1 MPTWSR
7 AKASLTMT
15 SPLGADVLIP
25 TFVSARE
32 VISQTYFFDVHV
44 VSQNGAVDPDKLLN
58 QAVCV
63 TLQASGTPVRY
74 FHGIVQT
81 VSSHGVTRGQ
91 SADAYYV
98 YRLVVVP
105 RLWFLGQTVDCR
117 VFQQKTT
124 VDILKQMFADA
135 GLTDVTLPSPGAAR
149 EYTVQFNESDLTFA
163 TRLME
168 EEGYFYFFDHT
179 ASAHKLIIAN
189 AGTAFTDIAGA
200 PTMHLGGDADA
211 TFVTDWSRPALTT
224 RGKMTLKDYDP
235 TKPDTLL
242 KADKPTTLK
251 TGGATQRD
259 DFRWPANTFDSGTV
273 TNRAQWEMEATEAHA
288 SLYEGSSHFG
298 KLVPGVKFKLASRP
312 ASPYDNTYAVRSIS
326 HHATDDSWLSQGGAA
341 TYSNNFTC
349 FPASVPWR
357 QPIVTPRP
365 RMDGIHTAIVLGPN
379 SAAGAD
385 VKSQSGE
392 EIYTDAL
399 ARVKVRFYWD
409 YRAEAAG
416 GQSVWARVIQPWA
429 GKGWGAQFIPRVG
442 TEVAVAFIDGDPDRP
457 IVVGGLYNGRDTPIY
472 SESDKTKSGFRTRSS
487 LSGGTANTN
496 EFTFDDKKGS
506 ELVFTHAEK
515 DLTTEVEND
524 QTLKVDNCRIVTVKK
539 DETVTIG
546 QNRSV
551 TIDKGNDTLELNSGN
566 RSVKVD
572 QGNDALDIKMGNL
585 SIKADMGKIE
595 VEAMQSI
602 TLTVGSNSVKIDQ
615 TGVAI
620 NGTMVKV
627 AGTAMATFKS
637 PMTTVSGDGMLTLKG
652 GIMMLN

>member
-1 MPTWSR
+1 MPTWTR
-7 AKASLTMT
+7 ANASLTMT
-15 SPLGADVLIP
+15 SPLGTDVLIP
-25 TFVSARE
+25 TFLSAQE
-32 VISQTYFFDVHV
+32 GISQTYFFDVHV

-81 VSSHGVTRGQ
+81 VSSHGTARGQ
-91 SADAYYV
+91 SADTYYV

-105 RLWFLGQTVDCR
+105 RLWFLSQTVDCR

-124 VDILKQMFADA
+124 VDILKQMFTDA

-189 AGTAFTDIAGA
+189 AGTAFTDMAGA

-211 TFVTDWSRPALTT
+211 TFVTDWSRPALTA

-259 DFRWPANTFDSGTV
+259 DFRWPANTFESGTV
-273 TNRAQWEMEATEAHA
+273 TNRAQWEMEAAEAHA
-288 SLYEGSSHFG
+288 SLYEGGSRFG

-312 ASPYDNTYAVRSIS
+312 ASPYDNTYVVRSVS
-326 HHATDDSWLSQGGAA
+326 HHATDDTWLSQGGTAA
-341 TYSNNFTC
+341 YSNNFTC

-442 TEVAVAFIDGDPDRP
+442 TEVAVAFVDGDPDRP

-487 LSGGTANTN
+487 LSGGTANAN

-524 QTLKVDNCRIVTVKK
+524 QTLKVDNCRIVSVKK

-551 TIDKGNDTLELNSGN
+551 TIDKGNDTLELKSGN

-585 SIKADMGKIE
+585 SIKADAGKIE

>member
-1 MPTWSR
+1 MPTWTR

-15 SPLGADVLIP
+15 SPLAADVLIP
-25 TFVSARE
+25 TFLSAQE
-32 VISQTYFFDVHV
+32 GISQTYFFDIHV
-44 VSQNGAVDPDKLLN
+44 VSQNGAIDPDKLLN
-58 QAVCV
+58 QPACL
-63 TLQASGTPVRY
+63 TLQSGGAPIRY

-81 VSSHGVTRGQ
+81 VSSLGNIRGQ
-91 SADAYYV
+91 ASDAYYV
-98 YRLVVVP
+98 YRLVLVP
-105 RLWFLGQTVDCR
+105 RLWFLSQTVDCR

-124 VDILKQMFADA
+124 VDILKQMFTDA
-135 GLTDVTLPSPGAAR
+135 GLTEVTLPPPGATR

-179 ASAHKLIIAN
+179 AANHKLIIAN
-189 AGTAFTDIAGA
+189 QPSAFTEIAGA
-200 PTMHLGGDADA
+200 PAMHLGGDGDA
-211 TFVTDWSRPALTT
+211 TFVTDWSRPALTV

-235 TKPDTLL
+235 TKPDTVL

-259 DFRWPANTFDSGTV
+259 DFRWPANTFESGTV
-273 TNRAQWEMEATEAHA
+273 TNRAQWEMEAAEAHA
-288 SLYEGSSHFG
+288 SLYEGASRFG
-298 KLVPGVKFKLASRP
+298 KLVPGGKFKLSSRP

-326 HHATDDSWLSQGGAA
+326 HHATDDTWLSQGGTA
-341 TYSNNFTC
+341 TYANNFTC

-357 QPIVTPRP
+357 QPMVTPRP
-365 RMDGIHTAIVLGPN
+365 RMEGMHTAIVLGPN
-379 SAAGAD
+379 SAAGAE

-442 TEVAVAFIDGDPDRP
+442 TEVAVAFVDGDPDRP

-487 LSGGTANTN
+487 LSGSTANFN

-506 ELVFTHAEK
+506 ELIFTHAEK

-524 QTLKVDNCRIVTVKK
+524 QTLKVDNCRIVNVKK
-539 DETVTIG
+539 DETVEIG
-546 QNRSV
+546 QNRKV
-551 TIDKGNDTLELNSGN
+551 TIDQGNDTLELKSGN
-566 RSVKVD
+566 RSVTLD

-585 SIKADMGKIE
+585 SIKADAGKIE
-595 VEAMQSI
+595 VQAMQSI

>member
-1 MPTWSR
+1 MPTWTR
-7 AKASLTMT
+7 ANASLTMT
-15 SPLGADVLIP
+15 SPLAADVLIP
-25 TFVSARE
+25 TFLSARE
-32 VISQTYFFDVHV
+32 GISQTFFFDVHV
-44 VSQNGAVDPDKLLN
+44 VSQNGAVDPDRLLN
-58 QAVCV
+58 QPVCI
-63 TLQASGTPVRY
+63 TLQSSGVPVRY

-81 VSSHGVTRGQ
+81 VSSHGRARGQ

-105 RLWFLGQTVDCR
+105 RLWFLSQTVDCR

-124 VDILKQMFADA
+124 VDILKQMFTDA
-135 GLTDVTLPSPGAAR
+135 GLTEVTLPSPGAAR
-149 EYTVQFNESDLTFA
+149 EYTVQFNESDLSFA

-189 AGTAFTDIAGA
+189 QGTAFTEMAGA
-200 PTMHLGGDADA
+200 PAMHLGGDADA
-211 TFVTDWSRPALTT
+211 TFVTDWSRPALTA

-251 TGGATQRD
+251 TAGTAQRD
-259 DFRWPANTFDSGTV
+259 DFRWPANTFESGTV
-273 TNRAQWEMEATEAHA
+273 TNRAQWEMEAAEAHA
-288 SLYEGSSHFG
+288 SLYEGGCRFG
-298 KLVPGVKFKLASRP
+298 KLVPGVKFNLASRP
-312 ASPYDNTYAVRSIS
+312 ASPYDNTYVVRSIS
-326 HHATDDSWLSQGGAA
+326 HHATDDTWLSQGGTA

-357 QPIVTPRP
+357 QPMVTPRP

-392 EIYTDAL
+392 EIYTDSL

-442 TEVAVAFIDGDPDRP
+442 TEVAVAFVDGDPDRP

-472 SESDKTKSGFRTRSS
+472 SESDKTKSGFRSRSS
-487 LSGGTANTN
+487 LSGGTANAN

-539 DETVTIG
+539 DETVKIG
-546 QNRSV
+546 QNRAV
-551 TIDKGNDTLELNSGN
+551 TIDQGNDTLELKSGN
-566 RSVKVD
+566 RSVTVD
-572 QGNDALDIKMGNL
+572 QGNDTLDIKMGNL
-585 SIKADMGKIE
+585 SIKADAGKIE
-595 VEAMQSI
+595 VQAMQSI
-602 TLTVGSNSVKIDQ
+602 TLTVGSNSMKIDQ

-620 NGTMVKV
+620 NGIMVKF
-627 AGTAMATFKS
+627 AGTAMATLKS

>member
-1 MPTWSR
+1 
-7 AKASLTMT
+7 MT
-15 SPLGADVLIP
+15 SPLGADILIP
-25 TFVSARE
+25 TFLSAQE
-32 VISQTYFFDVHV
+32 GISQTYFFDVHV

-58 QAVCV
+58 QPVCV

-74 FHGIVQT
+74 FQGIVQT
-81 VSSHGVTRGQ
+81 VSSHGMARGQ
-91 SADAYYV
+91 SADTYYV

-105 RLWFLGQTVDCR
+105 RLWFLSQTVDCR

-124 VDILKQMFADA
+124 VDILKQMFGDA
-135 GLTDVTLPSPGAAR
+135 GLTDVTYPSPGAAR
-149 EYTVQFNESDLTFA
+149 EYTVQFNESDLSFA

-179 ASAHKLIIAN
+179 AAAHKLIIAN
-189 AGTAFTDIAGA
+189 AGSAFTDLAGA

-211 TFVTDWSRPALTT
+211 GFVTGWSRPALTA

-273 TNRAQWEMEATEAHA
+273 TNRAQWEMEAAEAHA
-288 SLYEGSSHFG
+288 SLYEGDCRFG

-312 ASPYDNTYAVRSIS
+312 ASPYDNTYVVRSIS
-326 HHATDDSWLSQGGAA
+326 HHATDDSWLSQGGSA

-392 EIYTDAL
+392 EIYTDAQ

-409 YRAEAAG
+409 YRAEATG

-442 TEVAVAFIDGDPDRP
+442 TEVAVAFVDGDPDRP

-487 LSGGTANTN
+487 LSGGTANAN

-506 ELVFTHAEK
+506 ELIFTHAEK
-515 DLTTEVEND
+515 DLTTEVEHD
-524 QTLKVDNCRIVTVKK
+524 QTLKVDNCRIVNVKQN
-539 DETVTIG
+539 ETVTIG
-546 QNRSV
+546 QDRTV
-551 TIDKGNDTLELNSGN
+551 TIDKGNDKLELNSGN
-566 RSVKVD
+566 RSVTVD
-572 QGNDALDIKMGNL
+572 KGNDALDIKMGNL

-627 AGTAMATFKS
+627 AGTAMATLKS